1 MALTEEQKAV
11 WKPFL
16 NLNNS
21 LYRTVEDYDGTSSD
35 FVHVIPKYHALNF
48 NPINWDWQVIGIH
61 SNYKNSVDFQTNVE
75 VDWIGSHKSQTP
87 LLKIS
92 NIKAGEVVFVELFL
106 ECDGDDGELVFNK
119 CNIIAYRGDPV
130 NTRFRIFYPKNG
142 KLASEIIYDSPIE
155 MQIQSAYKGQPMHT
169 RLGDSMQGNRQTIE
183 DYLSEY
189 DTEIQSK
196 SVNELLNQ
204 PQVNHK
210 VQGQSKRL
218 IPRVFSFVKEEN
230 VFYAHGRSIDLKS
243 IETLQYQ
250 NPANFF
256 YRDVKLK
263 PNKGFIFHALKNRRM
278 QHPGYNSIIMPMLN
292 PYMPKQKSRL
302 YFPGRSGHAT
312 TSSGENCCNETTN
325 NGTNTPSYSQYSPPS
340 PGSTPTSQSF
350 CGKDKCK

>member
-1 MALTEEQKAV
+1 
-11 WKPFL
+11 
-16 NLNNS
+16 
-21 LYRTVEDYDGTSSD
+21 
-35 FVHVIPKYHALNF
+35 
-48 NPINWDWQVIGIH
+48 
-61 SNYKNSVDFQTNVE
+61 
-75 VDWIGSHKSQTP
+75 
-87 LLKIS
+87 
-92 NIKAGEVVFVELFL
+92 
-106 ECDGDDGELVFNK
+106 
-119 CNIIAYRGDPV
+119 
-130 NTRFRIFYPKNG
+130 
-142 KLASEIIYDSPIE
+142 
-155 MQIQSAYKGQPMHT
+155 
-169 RLGDSMQGNRQTIE
+169 MQGNRQTIE